1 MFKQVS
7 TIISILLA
15 SFLSH
20 MVQSEIYPPEEW
32 AKRATTSNISVSP
45 DGNRIAMLRI
55 NGVGENPILEIYNSN
70 DLSARPFRMDADPM
84 EMTGLSWITDQHVL
98 FYARQKVRDKIDG
111 FNRGVYSYSTGL
123 LTLDGKNSKYVKS
136 GRVGRIAS
144 LLPKNKNKVIVS
156 MYEGVSSGVSRYPA
170 YFEYDFKRNKRGRL
184 VLRENPKAYGV
195 RFDAAGNP
203 RLARSYD
210 VSTNEFISLHRAVGS
225 SKWVEINR
233 THRDSFEDWSV
244 VGLDPANTENLLVL
258 AHNGMNT
265 VGMWAFDTSEN
276 KLSELIYHRK
286 DFDVSRPRMHSNK
299 WENAGEIT
307 AVSYYKDGRAHY
319 EYLNDEEGAI
329 YTQLNSIIP
338 NPDRL
343 VITSRSRDGNT
354 MIINNSGPR
363 DPGTDYLLKDGQLS
377 VLGSSKPGLASDKL
391 ADVKNIWYKSRHGE
405 MVNGY
410 ITVPNSEPPYPLV
423 VMPHGGP
430 FVGEIIRFD
439 EWSQMLANQGFMVLQ
454 PQYRGSKL
462 RGLDFYKTAF
472 INGSQGGVEMQD
484 DKDDGALYLAE
495 QGLVD
500 RDRMMMFGW
509 SYGGYAALVAAS
521 RTPQIYQCVIAGATV
536 PDPNDQLSYYR
547 NQMAR
552 NPSAGSVEQITF
564 WDGSV
569 HPIKEVANVNVPMLI
584 VHGTVDQRTPPRAAR
599 AYIEALEKNNK
610 KHKSLWLDGAD
621 HFGNTLFYN
630 HKLELYNAMTDY
642 LENDCFNEKQ
652 NLAAS

>member
-1 MFKQVS
+1 MFKQVL
-7 TIISILLA
+7 TIISIFLA
-15 SFLSH
+15 SFFSH
-20 MVQSEIYPPEEW
+20 MVQSEIYSPEEW
-32 AKRATTSNISVSP
+32 AKRAPTSNVSVSP
-45 DGNRIAMLRI
+45 DGNKIAMLRI
-55 NGVGENPILEIYNSN
+55 NGIGENPNLEIYNSN

-111 FNRGVYSYSTGL
+111 FNRGVYSYSSGL

-136 GRVGRIAS
+136 GRLGRIAS

-156 MYEGVSSGVSRYPA
+156 MYEGVSSGKSFYPA

-184 VLRENPKAYGV
+184 VLRENPKAYDV

-210 VSTNEFISLHRAVGS
+210 VSTNEFVSLHRAVGS

-265 VGMWAFDTSEN
+265 AGMWAFDTSEN

-286 DFDVSRPRMHSNK
+286 DFDVVRPRMHSNG

-405 MVNGY
+405 MINGY

-472 INGSQGGVEMQD
+472 INGSQGGAEMQD

-552 NPSAGSVEQITF
+552 NPSSGSVEQITF

-610 KHKSLWLDGAD
+610 NHKSLWLDGAD

-630 HKLELYNAMTDY
+630 HKLELYSAMTDY
-642 LENDCFNEKQ
+642 LANDCFTEKQ
-652 NLAAS
+652 NLAAN